1 VGVSL
6 FPYASFAFC
15 NSRNL
20 INLIDIYERTAMR
33 NKEQYNKFV
42 NFVNLVRLN
51 AGAQKP
57 RDLTGAFNLTTS
69 TLLIDKSL

>member
-1 VGVSL
+1 
-6 FPYASFAFC
+6 
-15 NSRNL
+15 
-20 INLIDIYERTAMR
+20 MR